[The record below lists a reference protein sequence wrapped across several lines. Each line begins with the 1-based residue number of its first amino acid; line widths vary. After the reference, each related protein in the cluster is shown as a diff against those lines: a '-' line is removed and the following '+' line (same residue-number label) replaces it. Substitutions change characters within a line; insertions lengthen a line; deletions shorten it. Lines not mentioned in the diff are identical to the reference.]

1 MSGHFEILDGFPA
14 DVLAVSAHGR
24 IGRES
29 YEKTLMPAI
38 DEAVAREGKV
48 KLFYLLGEDYDGF
61 TVGAAMDDARLG
73 LFHLHDFARIAVV
86 TDVDWIRG
94 AAHLFGPL
102 LEAPVHAFPLSEMD
116 AAKTWIMENSPPER
130 FSKVAADRIVPT
142 PRS

>member
-1 MSGHFEILDGFPA
+1 MSGRFEILDGFPA

-29 YEKTLMPAI
+29 YEDTLMPAI
-38 DEAVAREGKV
+38 EKAVAREGKI

-73 LFHLHDFARIAVV
+73 LFHLHEFARIAVV

-102 LEAPVHAFPLSEMD
+102 IEAPVHAFPLSEIET
-116 AAKTWIMENSPPER
+116 AKAWIAENSPPES
-130 FSKVAADRIVPT
+130 FAKAAVAPLVPT